1 MDFNHP
7 LAGKHLRYKVRL
19 IREITT
25 TQDKISAVL
34 KHYGLDMKFKLKD
47 NVLIFETK
55 KDMNDVTK
63 KFIEDLIKK
72 WIKDIK
78 EIKFE
83 KAKDEKKENKN

>member
-1 MDFNHP
+1 NHP

-19 IREITT
+19 IREITN

-34 KHYGLDMKFKLKD
+34 KHYGLDVRFKLKD